1 VDKGFG
7 KLHFGG
13 TLNGRFSTSD
23 DDRDNGNSNVL
34 TWHLRADYRLTEK
47 FSPVIEINGYHII
60 NDSDTGVPL
69 NGADVLNFG
78 ATDADP
84 TISGGRGRGV
94 SVHADCRRSRRLRG
108 TPERQR
114 REPLRHAL
122 HVLGRHFVL
131 APRGRVSL
139 GLPRRASALGG
150 FCWRPVARADEVDD
164 GLQGISGSISRVSRC
179 SDSCRRCPALAKMN
193 RVLMPETR
201 GSVVTIGTARHAAR
215 GMGDGHGFDRTQG
228 EDRGPGGGAVRVA
241 PARPDSI
248 DRMGALGDSL
258 SDEYLEE
265 SYDFARNWPQIFVDT
280 RGIDFGALPSA
291 PAARAAPLRLRRQLG
306 EVRAQQRHG
315 DLLRRAHR
323 ARRAVTTRGVTHAT
337 ILIGSNDFSPLQ
349 GSAFSSIYNNAW
361 TQARSTRMSRGAS
374 PTCAPCS
381 TRSRPPAYVFS
392 SSPPWTSA
400 TPPRSEPSSPPAPR
414 GASASR
420 RRCASSAMASMTSLR
435 NTNWCC
441 STSTPWDETCSAP
454 TPASAPHCSSAT
466 GPSTLNALNLGSNP
480 SAGWVSD
487 GVHPNTILQAVFADA
502 IASALNTGWGTTID
516 DFSEAEMLSIAG
528 LTYGGSDTLASIVGD
543 YSSYIRSYVP
553 VCAADLSGS
562 SDPNDPGYGVPDG
575 DADASDFFYFLDQ
588 FSGGNLAVADLTGA
602 SDPNDP
608 TYSMPDGDIDADD
621 FFFYLDLFVQG
632 CD

>member
-1 VDKGFG
+1 MASIGHRVRIAGLAAGLF
-7 KLHFGG
+7 
-13 TLNGRFSTSD
+13 
-23 DDRDNGNSNVL
+23 
-34 TWHLRADYRLTEK
+34 A
-47 FSPVIEINGYHII
+47 SPLLAQ
-60 NDSDTGVPL
+60 TG
-69 NGADVLNFG
+69 
-78 ATDADP
+78 
-84 TISGGRGRGV
+84 
-94 SVHADCRRSRRLRG
+94 
-108 TPERQR
+108 
-114 REPLRHAL
+114 
-122 HVLGRHFVL
+122 
-131 APRGRVSL
+131 
-139 GLPRRASALGG
+139 
-150 FCWRPVARADEVDD
+150 
-164 GLQGISGSISRVSRC
+164 
-179 SDSCRRCPALAKMN
+179 
-193 RVLMPETR
+193 
-201 GSVVTIGTARHAAR
+201 
-215 GMGDGHGFDRTQG
+215 
-228 EDRGPGGGAVRVA
+228 
-241 PARPDSI
+241 I

-280 RGIDFGALPSA
+280 RGIDFGALPVGPCRPEPRRCGYEDNWARSGHNSA
-291 PAARAAPLRLRRQLG
+291 TVISSG
-306 EVRAQQRHG
+306 
-315 DLLRRAHR
+315 AHTGL
-323 ARRAVTTRGVTHAT
+323 AGAVTTRGVTHAT

-361 TQARSTRMSRGAS
+361 TQAQIDSYVAGRLANVRTMLDTLTPTGVRLLLVTPVDIGYTPTIRTFFAPSAAGRERVAAAVRQFSNGVDDLAQEYELVLFDLNAMGRDLLGSHASLRSTLLIGN
-374 PTCAPCS
+374 
-381 TRSRPPAYVFS
+381 RSI
-392 SSPPWTSA
+392 
-400 TPPRSEPSSPPAPR
+400 
-414 GASASR
+414 
-420 RRCASSAMASMTSLR
+420 
-435 NTNWCC
+435 N
-441 STSTPWDETCSAP
+441 
-454 TPASAPHCSSAT
+454 
-466 GPSTLNALNLGSNP
+466 LNALNLGSNP